1 MNNSLSAVYS
11 QHTKREYGSPFQI
24 KQGAMD
30 HLSSE
35 VEQPKPK
42 PQRQKQKELISLRR
56 SQVLDLSSQGRTE
69 REIAT
74 ILRVGAATIG
84 RDLAYLNKQARESL
98 QVHIQERLP
107 EQYQKCCNG
116 LTQVL
121 KMAWNIVLLETGTG
135 TGTGTANNHN
145 IRLQALSLINDC
157 YKYQMDLSTNG
168 IIVTDAIKYVQ
179 DKMDHLNATE
189 KKVLQDIHIQK
200 ADSLEEE
207 ESNSAEGKTTN
218 GVF

>member
-1 MNNSLSAVYS
+1 MNIGSA
-11 QHTKREYGSPFQI
+11 FQI

-42 PQRQKQKELISLRR
+42 PQKQKQKEHIEWRR

-74 ILRVGAATIG
+74 MLRVGAATIG
-84 RDLAYLNKQARESL
+84 RDLAYLNKQARENL

-121 KMAWNIVLLETGTG
+121 KMAWNIVLIDSG
-135 TGTGTANNHN
+135 NNTT
-145 IRLQALSLINDC
+145 RLQALSLISDC

-168 IIVTDAIKYVQ
+168 IIVTDAIKYVNS
-179 DKMDHLNATE
+179 KMDHLNTAE
-189 KKVLQDIHIQK
+189 KKLLQDIK
-200 ADSLEEE
+200 DKGDAEAEDKGLSENSERELEEQP
-207 ESNSAEGKTTN
+207 THN

>member
-1 MNNSLSAVYS
+1 
-11 QHTKREYGSPFQI
+11 
-24 KQGAMD
+24 MD
-30 HLSSE
+30 HLSSD
-35 VEQPKPK
+35 VDQSGQQQSKPK
-42 PQRQKQKELISLRR
+42 PQRQKQRELISHRR

-74 ILRVGAATIG
+74 MLRVGAATVG

-98 QVHIQERLP
+98 QVHISERLP

-121 KMAWNIVLLETGTG
+121 KMAWNIVLSSSSD
-135 TGTGTANNHN
+135 NNTMK
-145 IRLQALSLINDC
+145 LSALSLISDC
-157 YKYQMDLSTNG
+157 YKYQMDLVSNG
-168 IIVTDAIKYVQ
+168 VIVNDAIKYFQ
-179 DKMDHLNATE
+179 GKMDHLNTEE
-189 KKVLQDIHIQK
+189 KKLLQDIHIQK

-207 ESNSAEGKTTN
+207 ESNSAKGETTN

>member
-1 MNNSLSAVYS
+1 
-11 QHTKREYGSPFQI
+11 
-24 KQGAMD
+24 MD

-35 VEQPKPK
+35 ADQSISASGPSQQPRQPKP
-42 PQRQKQKELISLRR
+42 QKEHIEWRR
-56 SQVLDLSSQGRTE
+56 SQVLELSSQGRTE

-74 ILRVGAATIG
+74 MLRVGAATIG

-121 KMAWNIVLLETGTG
+121 KMAWNIVLIDSGSG
-135 TGTGTANNHN
+135 SNNN
-145 IRLQALSLINDC
+145 TTRLQALSLISDC
-157 YKYQMDLSTNG
+157 YKYQMDLTTNG
-168 IIVTDAIKYVQ
+168 VVITDAIKYVNG
-179 DKMDHLNATE
+179 KMEHLNNQE
-189 KKVLQDIHIQK
+189 KKLLQDIK
-200 ADSLEEE
+200 EDAEAKDTEEVNSSPGLEEQQ
-207 ESNSAEGKTTN
+207 THN